1 MKTISINVYQK
12 HAVKGSCICVI
23 ATSHV
28 KYVWYARELR
38 FMTTKFSRARA
49 TEGKNWFFSNRTLLL
64 CSNVAKFSLLC
75 IDTRYLSFFRESQ
88 KKKINWDKNKRGE
101 CGSVRLSGENAEGC
115 RSIDARLLFSK
126 TSLDAG
132 ETGLLYWRREL
143 GPFSVFMRFVGHI
156 HQISRNGWPVDR
168 LKTKEHLDFLILS
181 TWTEAL
187 FYSGTTSATQNILRS
202 PLHYPVTGA
211 HDGLLPVIID
221 MPRIECIH
229 ENHTCYY
236 HFRSNRK
243 TSWMTN

>member
-1 MKTISINVYQK
+1 MWKC
-12 HAVKGSCICVI
+12 A
-23 ATSHV
+23 AE
-28 KYVWYARELR
+28 REKCGRLQIYR
-38 FMTTKFSRARA
+38 CKASFLQNFTRCGGNKAIVL
-49 TEGKNWFFSNRTLLL
+49 KKRTWALL
-64 CSNVAKFSLLC
+64 CFHA
-75 IDTRYLSFFRESQ
+75 FR
-88 KKKINWDKNKRGE
+88 WP
-101 CGSVRLSGENAEGC
+101 L
-115 RSIDARLLFSK
+115 
-126 TSLDAG
+126 
-132 ETGLLYWRREL
+132 
-143 GPFSVFMRFVGHI
+143 

-221 MPRIECIH
+221 MSRIECIH